1 MENEADLVRK
11 KLSYLSTLNE
21 FDARHYIALWAL
33 EFGWGGISKISKITG
48 KSMNTIRKGIYE
60 IETNDNLNLKENGR
74 LRREGGGRK
83 RIADKNPEVKKDIE
97 NILEE
102 NTAGD
107 PMSKLRW
114 TNKSTYAIAR
124 ELTSKGRNI
133 SEDTAGRII
142 KQLGYSLQAN
152 IKSKES
158 GSSEERDSQFRYINE
173 QVKLFDKKNMPVIS
187 VDTKKKELV
196 GNFKNNGRKWMKK
209 GKAEIVNVYDFES
222 LAEGR
227 AIPYGIYEV
236 LRNNG
241 FVNVGISRDTSE
253 FAVESIKQWWKNI
266 GKKNYQNAKE
276 LLICADGGGSN
287 SSRSKL
293 WKFYLQK
300 FANKTGLK
308 ITVCHFPPGTSKWNK
323 IEHKM
328 FSFISMNWKGKPLIN
343 YELIINLIEGTTTK
357 KGLKIKAKIDKRI
370 YELGKKILEEEFNK
384 VNILEHEI
392 NPKWNYTLSKIS
404 KLFLGLP

>member
-33 EFGWGGISKISKITG
+33 ESGWGGISKISKITG

-187 VDTKKKELV
+187 VDKKKKELV